1 MATISFDFCYTKSV
15 PESMVEKQ
23 VDTMTCLVMCD
34 SATGY
39 LYAVPLRSKNPWS
52 LMVRELL
59 GFAGILGHSEL
70 VFMCDNEPA
79 LLQLQRMVV
88 NARLSLGLPT
98 RKTNPPDVQPEL
110 EDKGDKP
117 KYSNPIGIFDD
128 DDEPADG
135 QPASLAGQP
144 SAPMASSTAA
154 SAAAAGSDDPQT
166 PDVFA
171 AAPTTPRQSPTTR
184 RHDVEAEEHDAK
196 RARVETTAK
205 TQRIE
210 RISAEY
216 SSMVRMVKF
225 GEETFHTMDEYE
237 HDLQLDDH
245 NNVDAWMEEEKEDLP
260 MTDMPPKPWSNF
272 PADRCPPAPDA
283 SIDRIADGVELS
295 RLCGMNVLVEGNVD
309 GVDASSSTL
318 TSRFVYDW
326 RLKER
331 VMPDGTT
338 TKCWLR
344 RSRLVA
350 REYSFWEK
358 RSDTYA
364 PATSTHL
371 LNLLPMMYLQSLAN
385 VSDDTN
391 NASEPLCLATLDVKD
406 AFLISN
412 GGSTITNVGDPSWS
426 NLNCP

>member
-1 MATISFDFCYTKSV
+1 MQNV
-15 PESMVEKQ
+15 
-23 VDTMTCLVMCD
+23 LV
-34 SATGY
+34 
-39 LYAVPLRSKNPWS
+39 LR
-52 LMVRELL
+52 R
-59 GFAGILGHSEL
+59 
-70 VFMCDNEPA
+70 
-79 LLQLQRMVV
+79 LQR
-88 NARLSLGLPT
+88 
-98 RKTNPPDVQPEL
+98 
-110 EDKGDKP
+110 
-117 KYSNPIGIFDD
+117 
-128 DDEPADG
+128 
-135 QPASLAGQP
+135 
-144 SAPMASSTAA
+144 
-154 SAAAAGSDDPQT
+154 
-166 PDVFA
+166 
-171 AAPTTPRQSPTTR
+171 
-184 RHDVEAEEHDAK
+184 
-196 RARVETTAK
+196 
-205 TQRIE
+205 QRIE